1 MADEADAVERADGA
15 TDGRFRDG
23 QRLILIVEDEPNNRA
38 ILQTLVQ
45 DFLRARTAVADDGQQ
60 ALDTVARERPDLILM
75 DLMMPVLDGLST
87 VRRLKGDAA
96 TAGIPIIALT
106 ALARS
111 EDETAAREAG
121 CDAFIAKP
129 FDLEDVE
136 RAVRR
141 FLD

>member
-1 MADEADAVERADGA
+1 M
-15 TDGRFRDG
+15 
-23 QRLILIVEDEPNNRA
+23 ILIVEDEPNNRA

-45 DFLRARTAVADDGQQ
+45 DFLRARTMVADDGQQ
-60 ALDTVARERPDLILM
+60 ALDAVAREKPDLILM

-87 VRRLKGDAA
+87 VRRLKGDPA

-106 ALARS
+106 ALARM
-111 EDETAAREAG
+111 EDQTAAKEAG

-136 RAVRR
+136 RAVSR
-141 FLD
+141 FLDGTERREA